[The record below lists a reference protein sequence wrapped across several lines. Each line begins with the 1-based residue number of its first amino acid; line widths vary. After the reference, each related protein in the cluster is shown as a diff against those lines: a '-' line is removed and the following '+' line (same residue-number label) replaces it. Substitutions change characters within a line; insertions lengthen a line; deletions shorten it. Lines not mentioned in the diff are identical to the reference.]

1 MRITKGSQNLIN
13 LIAKF
18 EGLKLEAYKCP
29 AGIATIGYGSTYYS
43 DGSRVKMGDKITKE
57 QAIRLLSDT
66 LGTYERFVDANTRDD
81 INQNQFDALV
91 DFAYNCGNGNLKSST
106 LLKKVNADPND
117 ANIGAEFMKWT
128 RANGKV
134 LKGLVNRR
142 VAEVELYLKK

>member
-57 QAIRLLSDT
+57 QAVRLLYDT
-66 LGTYERFVDANTRDD
+66 LGTYEKFVDANTRDD
-81 INQNQFDALV
+81 ISQNQFDALV
-91 DFAYNCGNGNLKSST
+91 DFAYNCGNGNLKNST
-106 LLKKVNADPND
+106 LLKKVNANPND
-117 ANIGAEFMKWT
+117 ATISAEFMKWT

-142 VAEVELYLKK
+142 VAEVELYFKK

>member
-142 VAEVELYLKK
+142 VAEVELYFKK